1 MKMHDILTREAE
13 NQQSIY
19 LYEESDG
26 RWYAYEHSA
35 RMINRVLEGMVKV
48 SQITYRHI
56 IQKVTIDRA
65 EVQLADLLGCPI
77 TLCSDSEMVI
87 EYSPKLYQSN

>member
-1 MKMHDILTREAE
+1 MHDILAREVE
-13 NQQSIY
+13 NQRSIY
-19 LYEESDG
+19 LYEEQDG
-26 RWYAYEHSA
+26 HWYAYEHSA
-35 RMINRVLEGMVKV
+35 RMINQILEGMVKV

-65 EVQLADLLGCPI
+65 EVQLIDLLDCPI

-87 EYSPKLYQSN
+87 ECPPKIYLNN